1 MRVSIRKQLLILFM
15 PVLVGLF
22 IASAIVSYWLVSSYS
37 SESFDKDLI
46 SSADSVVGRLRV
58 KNGKVTAD
66 LPPAA
71 IAILK
76 HDVSDRFYYRVL
88 GSNGER
94 ITGDADMP
102 KPATDLELGKPHL
115 ATVKLDGKEVRIA
128 EIRVEVDEPGG
139 DTVIVQVAETTK
151 VRSLFQQKL
160 LASIAVPQLLVLC
173 AGLISVWYGV
183 TKILTPLGLLQ
194 AQIRSRS
201 QSDLSAVS
209 DAEVPEEVLPLVDA
223 INQLL
228 SRLREDLQAH
238 QRFIANAA
246 HQLRTPLAGLKT
258 YSSIGTEMNDKEDL
272 KHVVKEIDTGIDR
285 ASRLVGQMLALAR
298 TNGNDQ
304 NASQKSQIDLN
315 FIVSDVTAELV
326 ERAVLKDLELAYE
339 SSQEPALIYGE
350 QTGIRNLVSNLV
362 ENALLYT
369 PNGGKVRVQVKTGDK
384 ITLRVMDTGAGIPE
398 SEKAKIFERFY
409 RIDGTTGSGSGL
421 GLSIVKEVAN
431 AHNAKIS
438 IDSSAGNTG
447 TSIAVEFPQ
456 TSGTSGKSK

>member
-339 SSQEPALIYGE
+339 SSQVRASSIRIESTSSTMAKLRPRCTRWPA
-350 QTGIRNLVSNLV
+350 S
-362 ENALLYT
+362 
-369 PNGGKVRVQVKTGDK
+369 
-384 ITLRVMDTGAGIPE
+384 
-398 SEKAKIFERFY
+398 
-409 RIDGTTGSGSGL
+409 
-421 GLSIVKEVAN
+421 
-431 AHNAKIS
+431 
-438 IDSSAGNTG
+438 
-447 TSIAVEFPQ
+447 
-456 TSGTSGKSK
+456 

>member
-15 PVLVGLF
+15 PVLIGLF

-76 HDVSDRFYYRVL
+76 HDVSDRFYYCVV
-88 GSNGER
+88 GSDGER

-102 KPATDLELGKPHL
+102 EPKSNLQLGEPQL
-115 ATVKLDGKEVRIA
+115 ATVKLNGKEVRIA
-128 EIRVEVDEPGG
+128 QIKVDVDEPGG

-160 LASIAVPQLLVLC
+160 LASIAIPQLLVLIV
-173 AGLISVWYGV
+173 GLIAVWYGV

-201 QSDLSAVS
+201 RSDLSAVS

-228 SRLREDLQAH
+228 SRLREDLKAH

-258 YSSIGTEMNDKEDL
+258 YSSIGIEMNDKEDL

-298 TNGNDQ
+298 TDNSDQ
-304 NASQKSQIDLN
+304 NTSQKTQVDLN
-315 FIVSDVTAELV
+315 FVASDVTAELV
-326 ERAVLKDLELAYE
+326 ERAVLKDLELVYE
-339 SSQEPALIYGE
+339 SSQEPAVVYGE
-350 QTGIRNLVSNLV
+350 QTGLRNLVSNLV

-369 PNGGKVRVQVKTGDK
+369 PNGGKVKVQIKKGDH
-384 ITLRVMDTGAGIPE
+384 ITLRVIDTGSGIPE
-398 SEKAKIFERFY
+398 EERSKVFERFY
-409 RIDGTTGSGSGL
+409 RIDGTSGSGSGL
-421 GLSIVKEVAN
+421 GLSIVREVAN

-438 IDSSAGNTG
+438 IDSPNGECG
-447 TSIAVEFPQ
+447 TVISVDFPQ
-456 TSGTSGKSK
+456 LNGEK

>member
-15 PVLVGLF
+15 PVLIGLF
-22 IASAIVSYWLVSSYS
+22 IASAIVSYWLVSAYS
-37 SESFDKDLI
+37 SESFDKDLM

-76 HDVSDRFYYRVL
+76 HDVSDRFYYRVV
-88 GSNGER
+88 GSKGEC

-102 KPATDLELGKPHL
+102 KPPDNLELGKPHL
-115 ATVKLDGKEVRIA
+115 ATVELDGKEVRIA
-128 EIRVEVDEPGG
+128 EIKVDVDEPGG

-151 VRSLFQQKL
+151 VRTLFQQKL
-160 LASIAVPQLLVLC
+160 LASIAVPQLLVLT
-173 AGLISVWYGV
+173 AGLIAVWYGV

-209 DAEVPEEVLPLVDA
+209 DSDVPEEVLPLVAA

-228 SRLREDLQAH
+228 SRLREDLEAH

-298 TNGNDQ
+298 TNGSDQ

-326 ERAVLKDLELAYE
+326 ERAVLKDLELVYE

-369 PNGGKVRVQVKTGDK
+369 PNGGKVKVQVKTGDH
-384 ITLRVMDTGAGIPE
+384 ITLRVVDTGAGIPE
-398 SEKAKIFERFY
+398 AEKAKIFERFY

-431 AHNAKIS
+431 AHKAKIS
-438 IDSSAGNTG
+438 IENSIGDRG
-447 TSIAVEFPQ
+447 TIFAVEFPQ
-456 TSGTSGKSK
+456 TTGTNGKSR